1 MSRHETAVDHLG
13 RLPSSALSRS
23 RSAVETVGFWGAV
36 LAPLGYLPALA
47 LDHSLGLI
55 APLLVL
61 NAACLIVWH
70 RHRPSHD
77 AGVLAV
83 VARAGLLGG
92 DQ

>member
-13 RLPSSALSRS
+13 RLPSTALSRS

-47 LDHSLGLI
+47 LDHSMELI
-55 APLLVL
+55 VPLVVL
-61 NAACLIVWH
+61 NVACLIVGH
-70 RHRPSHD
+70 RHRPSLD
-77 AGVLAV
+77 AGLLAV
-83 VARAGLLGG
+83 VARAGLFGG